1 MPTSRRLLI
10 VGSLLTLSAHAGARS
25 KADEDSIG
33 ALLVAHTEKWNLHDI
48 DAWAEI
54 LHDDADWVHWGGG
67 YWRGKDAIPAGTKEI
82 HRTYY
87 RASRMTPQRVEDL
100 TFLAPD
106 IALAHVRSEL
116 TGHERAPGH
125 SSTARA
131 PCSQGKRDRGGFVRC
146 ITPAFARTRS
156 PHTFNESR
164 PSRRR
169 SKTPVSLAQ
178 FFADSSCSRC
188 RLRSRR
194 IFPTSATKRG

>member
-33 ALLVAHTEKWNLHDI
+33 ALLIAHTEKWNLHDI

-67 YWRGKDAIPAGTKEI
+67 YWRGKDEIKAGTKEI

-116 TGHERAPGH
+116 TGDERAPGETFQYRK
-125 SSTARA
+125 SALFTRKAGSWRIRA
-131 PCSQGKRDRGGFVRC
+131 LHN
-146 ITPAFARTRS
+146 TRIR
-156 PHTFNESR
+156 PHAIAAH
-164 PSRRR
+164 
-169 SKTPVSLAQ
+169 VQ
-178 FFADSSCSRC
+178 
-188 RLRSRR
+188 
-194 IFPTSATKRG
+194 

>member
-67 YWRGKDAIPAGTKEI
+67 YWRGKDEIKAGTKEI

-116 TGHERAPGH
+116 TGDERAPGETFQYRK
-125 SSTARA
+125 SALFTRKAGSWRIRA
-131 PCSQGKRDRGGFVRC
+131 LHN
-146 ITPAFARTRS
+146 TRIR
-156 PHTFNESR
+156 PHAIAAH
-164 PSRRR
+164 
-169 SKTPVSLAQ
+169 VQ
-178 FFADSSCSRC
+178 
-188 RLRSRR
+188 
-194 IFPTSATKRG
+194 

>member
-67 YWRGKDAIPAGTKEI
+67 YTKEV

-87 RASRMTPQRVEDL
+87 KASRMTRQRVEDL

-106 IALAHVRSEL
+106 IALAHVRDRRYSANPLCAMYLHPLAAAKRRGSLRIASDSHQTSSEAQAL
-116 TGHERAPGH
+116 RKCRSSPGNSIRH
-125 SSTARA
+125 DIDLE
-131 PCSQGKRDRGGFVRC
+131 C
-146 ITPAFARTRS
+146 
-156 PHTFNESR
+156 N
-164 PSRRR
+164 
-169 SKTPVSLAQ
+169 
-178 FFADSSCSRC
+178 
-188 RLRSRR
+188 
-194 IFPTSATKRG
+194 

>member
-67 YWRGKDAIPAGTKEI
+67 YWRGKDQIKAGTKEI

-116 TGHERAPGH
+116 TGDERAPGETFQYRK
-125 SSTARA
+125 SALFTRKAGAWRIRA
-131 PCSQGKRDRGGFVRC
+131 LHN
-146 ITPAFARTRS
+146 TRIR
-156 PHTFNESR
+156 PHAIAAH
-164 PSRRR
+164 
-169 SKTPVSLAQ
+169 VQ
-178 FFADSSCSRC
+178 
-188 RLRSRR
+188 
-194 IFPTSATKRG
+194 

>member
-67 YWRGKDAIPAGTKEI
+67 YWRGKDEIKAGTKEI

-116 TGHERAPGH
+116 TGDERAPGETFQYRK
-125 SSTARA
+125 SALFTRKAGSCRIRA
-131 PCSQGKRDRGGFVRC
+131 LHN
-146 ITPAFARTRS
+146 TRIR
-156 PHTFNESR
+156 PHAIAAH
-164 PSRRR
+164 
-169 SKTPVSLAQ
+169 VQ
-178 FFADSSCSRC
+178 
-188 RLRSRR
+188 
-194 IFPTSATKRG
+194 